1 MGKDSV
7 FNKCIGETIARC
19 KKTKTKT
26 KTKTKKPKNTQRKS
40 TCILYHIQK

>member
-26 KTKTKKPKNTQRKS
+26 KKPKNTQRKS